1 MTASATA
8 TPSSQASEATKS
20 AAPAA
25 ASTQNAEPVKAA
37 APAAPAQAEPA
48 KAEPAKTEPKAESF
62 ADKLEAARKSEPET
76 EAAPAADVE
85 IEVPEGADQN
95 VVALARDAA
104 RIAGVPKEKAQ
115 AVFNHLNKALAE
127 KQVAIAAQMRED
139 FARQL
144 HEDKD
149 FGGDKFNATVRDSEA
164 FIRRFV
170 PEASQKEMAGKAIPP
185 FLRIAFARAQQAI
198 SPDKF
203 FVAKSGPA
211 KADSE
216 SALAKQLFPRSLAGR
231 NEG

>member
-1 MTASATA
+1 MTESATA

-25 ASTQNAEPVKAA
+25 AQQAAEPVKAA

-62 ADKLEAARKSEPET
+62 ADKLEAARKSEPE
-76 EAAPAADVE
+76 APAADVE

-185 FLRIAFARAQQAI
+185 FIRIAFARAQQAI

>member
-1 MTASATA
+1 MNESATA
-8 TPSSQASEATKS
+8 TLSSQASEATKT

-25 ASTQNAEPVKAA
+25 AQNAEPVKAA

-48 KAEPAKTEPKAESF
+48 KSEPSKAEPKKESF
-62 ADKLEAARKSEPET
+62 ADKLEAARKSEPEA

-85 IEVPEGADQN
+85 LDIPEGADPH
-95 VVALARDAA
+95 VVELTRDAA
-104 RIAGVPKEKAQ
+104 RIAGIPKEKAQ
-115 AVFNHLNKALAE
+115 AVFDHLKKTLPE
-127 KQVAIAAQMRED
+127 KHAAISAKMRED

-144 HEDKD
+144 YEDKD

-170 PEASQKEMAGKAIPP
+170 PASAQKEMEGKAIPP

-198 SPDKF
+198 SPDKL

>member
-1 MTASATA
+1 MTESAIA

-25 ASTQNAEPVKAA
+25 AQQAAEPVKAA
-37 APAAPAQAEPA
+37 APAAPAQADPA

-62 ADKLEAARKSEPET
+62 ADKLEAARKSEPD
-76 EAAPAADVE
+76 APAADVE